1 MDDRARVRELLGRE
15 PRADFEVVVRRHDG
29 DPVVLR
35 NAPLLDDGTPMPTR
49 YWLVGPDEVRR
60 VSQLESAGGV
70 RAAEAAIDAAL
81 IEAAHRRYAAERDAL
96 VPDQHAGPRPSGGVG
111 GTRTGVKCL
120 HAHYAWHLAGGDDPV
135 GRWVSE
141 QLELPAEVRITLGE
155 SVTAIAARAILA
167 GATDEVWTAELPW
180 GVVNLTSAEFAGTD
194 PPSPVQLTN
203 ALGAV
208 GDEFDDIV
216 RSHSDLIDIAAVT
229 FSGPL
234 ASTLARLEAGS
245 DDVINGFVLPRDAA
259 EEIFRTVATEAAP
272 DRACN
277 PGLPREHVD
286 TVVAAC
292 CIVLTVMRRL
302 HLDQVGMASHDVV
315 ELVADGAECV
325 GELDG

>member
-15 PRADFEVVVRRHDG
+15 PRGDFEVVVRGTNG
-29 DPVVLR
+29 DPIVLR

-70 RAAEAAIDAAL
+70 SAAEAAIDVAL
-81 IEAAHRRYAAERDAL
+81 VDDAHRRYAAERDAH
-96 VPDQHAGPRPSGGVG
+96 VPDDHAGPRPSGGVG
-111 GTRTGVKCL
+111 GTRTGIKCL

-141 QLELPAEVRITLGE
+141 QLGAQVGEHVDAPAAVRITLGE
-155 SVTAIAARAILA
+155 SATAIAMNAIAA
-167 GATDEVWTAELPW
+167 GGAGTMWTAELPW
-180 GVVNLTSAEFAGTD
+180 GVVNLTAVELGGND
-194 PPSPVQLTN
+194 PPSPAQLTN

-208 GDEFDDIV
+208 GDEFDDVV
-216 RSHSDLIDIAAVT
+216 RSHSDLIDTAAVT
-229 FSGPL
+229 ISGPL

-245 DDVINGFVLPRDAA
+245 DHVGAEFVLPRDAA
-259 EEIFRTVATEAAP
+259 EEIFRTVATEAAG
-272 DRACN
+272 DRAYN
-277 PGLPREHVD
+277 PGIPREHVD

-302 HLDQVGMASHDVV
+302 HLDQVTIA
-315 ELVADGAECV
+315 
-325 GELDG
+325 

>member
-15 PRADFEVVVRRHDG
+15 PRGDFDIVVRGNDG

-49 YWLVGPDEVRR
+49 YWLIGPDEVRR
-60 VSQLESAGGV
+60 VSQLEAAGGV

-81 IEAAHRRYAAERDAL
+81 VDDAHRRYAAERDAL
-96 VPDQHAGPRPSGGVG
+96 VPDDHVGHRPAGGVG
-111 GTRTGVKCL
+111 GTRLGVKCL

-141 QLELPAEVRITLGE
+141 QLELPPQVRITLGE
-155 SVTAIAARAILA
+155 SATAIRARAP
-167 GATDEVWTAELPW
+167 GTEWSAELPW
-180 GVVNLTSAEFAGTD
+180 GVVNLTTVELEGRD

-208 GDEFDDIV
+208 GDEFDDV
-216 RSHSDLIDIAAVT
+216 MRTHSELIDVAAVT

-234 ASTLARLEAGS
+234 ASTLARLEAGH
-245 DDVINGFVLPRDAA
+245 DAVEGEFVLPRDAA
-259 EEIFRTVATEAAP
+259 EEIFRTVATETAT
-272 DRACN
+272 DRAYN
-277 PGLPREHVD
+277 PGLPREHVE

-302 HLDQVGMASHDVV
+302 HLDQVTIA
-315 ELVADGAECV
+315 
-325 GELDG
+325 